1 VAASEGRTAPVGA
14 RGTVGPRPAIAN
26 PCPVRCALATAL
38 LLAALGAAP
47 AHARVALLATG
58 TNEVA
63 LLDITTNQV
72 VARPAL
78 PGPSRAVAVTR
89 DGRRAFVGAGN
100 AVGAF
105 DLGMVPAAPL
115 PGTAPYAVAT
125 RDLGAPVVGVAV
137 SPGAGRVYA
146 AAGRRLLV
154 LDARTLAVRHAVGLR
169 GTASALALSREGTL
183 AAVVLDKGRVA
194 MIAVGAPRLLRRVK
208 VKGAAGVAFDAAGRA
223 WVSGRGRLYAVR
235 PGRRKPEKHPL
246 RLGKGVSGAVAASPE
261 GTTLAVGAARGA
273 ATAALVDVAG
283 RHVRRFRS
291 GRGPGAPGWSPD
303 AVRVYLADGGGATL
317 SLVSPF
323 RHRRLGS
330 VALPGT
336 TPLAVAVQPGLA
348 RVQGSDVPDA
358 ITGTRLRDLIAGLA
372 GDDALRGGRENDI
385 LLGGD
390 GNDLLGG
397 GSYDDRLD
405 GGPGDDTLNGGSGN
419 DRVEGGVGADR
430 ADGGT
435 GDDSIHGSDGNDY
448 LDGGPG
454 DDHVF
459 GEAGDDQIVDSTFG
473 NDRRLYGGPGND
485 VIKGGRGSDLIKG
498 GDGNDQLFGESGTEN
513 VTGGDGDD
521 LLDGGAARDIL
532 AGNNGSDVVQGDSGD
547 DTLEGGN
554 GADQVDG
561 GSGSDELFGDSGDDL
576 VVGGPGPDVID
587 GDSGD
592 DTIRAAD
599 DSRDEIDCGE
609 GNDTVFVEADFP
621 ARDALIGCE
630 TITPVPPEGAND
642 SDAASVIS
650 GTQSRDVLHGTPG
663 DDSLFGKGAADKLFG
678 GAGDDYVDGEYGA
691 DELHGGPGNDTMAG
705 RSNDDRIFGDAGD
718 DQITGDRGFDHISG
732 GSGDDEIFGN
742 LDPDTISGGP
752 GNDRINVVRG
762 DHDTVRCGGG
772 EDIVFADPADRV
784 ASDCEHIR
792 R

>member
-1 VAASEGRTAPVGA
+1 MRAA
-14 RGTVGPRPAIAN
+14 
-26 PCPVRCALATAL
+26 
-38 LLAALGAAP
+38 LLAALIALLAAP
-47 AHARVALLATG
+47 AAHARVALLATG
-58 TNEVA
+58 TNDVA
-63 LLDITTNQV
+63 LLDVTTNQV
-72 VARPAL
+72 VARPPL
-78 PGPSRAVAVTR
+78 PGPSRAVAITR

-105 DLGMVPAAPL
+105 DFGMVPAAAISSP
-115 PGTAPYAVAT
+115 PAPAPYTVAT
-125 RDLGAPVVGVAV
+125 RDLQAPVVGVAV
-137 SPGAGRVYA
+137 SPGGASLYA
-146 AAGRRLLV
+146 AAGRRLVV
-154 LDARTLAVRHAVGLR
+154 LDARTLAIRHTVRLR
-169 GTASALALSREGTL
+169 GTATALALSREGTL
-183 AAVVLDKGRVA
+183 AAVVLAHDHVA
-194 MIAVGAPRLLRRVK
+194 MVSTGAHRLLRRVK
-208 VKGAAGVAFDAAGRA
+208 VKGAAGVAFDASARA
-223 WVSGRGRLYAVR
+223 WVSARGRLYAIR
-235 PGRRKPEKHPL
+235 PGKRTPDKHPL
-246 RLGKGVSGAVAASPE
+246 RVGRGVSGAVAASPE

-273 ATAALVDVAG
+273 ATAALVDVSA

-303 AVRVYLADGGGATL
+303 AVRVYLADAGGATL

-323 RHRRLGS
+323 AHRRLGS

-348 RVQGSDVPDA
+348 RVQGSDAPDA
-358 ITGTRLRDLIAGLA
+358 ITGTRLRDLLAGLG
-372 GDDALRGGRENDI
+372 GDDTLRGGRENDI

-419 DRVEGGVGADR
+419 DRIAGGIGNDR

-459 GEAGDDQIVDSTFG
+459 GEAGDDEIVDSTFG

-485 VIKGGRGSDLIKG
+485 IIKGGRGSDLIKG

-513 VTGGDGDD
+513 ITGGDGDD

-532 AGNNGSDVVQGDSGD
+532 AGNNGSDVVHGDSGD

-561 GSGSDELFGDSGDDL
+561 GSGADELFGDDGDDL

-587 GDSGD
+587 GGAGD

-599 DSRDEIDCGE
+599 DSRDEVDCGE
-609 GNDTVFVEADFP
+609 GNDTVFVEADVP
-621 ARDALIGCE
+621 ARDVLINCE
-630 TITPVPPEGAND
+630 TVTPVPPEGAND

-663 DDSLFGKGAADKLFG
+663 DDSLFGKGGNDVLFG

-718 DQITGDRGFDHISG
+718 DHITGDRGFDHISG

-762 DHDTVRCGGG
+762 DRDTVRCGAG
-772 EDIVFADPADRV
+772 EDTVFADVTDRV
-784 ASDCEHIR
+784 AGDCEHVR

>member
-1 VAASEGRTAPVGA
+1 VHRTPGIPLRAAARAGRLAVAGAVVAA
-14 RGTVGPRPAIAN
+14 
-26 PCPVRCALATAL
+26 AL
-38 LLAALGAAP
+38 LGPAA

-63 LLDITTNQV
+63 LLDVTTDVV

-78 PGPSRAVAVTR
+78 PGPSRGVAVSR
-89 DGRRAFVGAGN
+89 DGQRAFAAAGN
-100 AVGAF
+100 AVAAF

-115 PGTAPYAVAT
+115 PGTPAPFTVAA
-125 RDLGAPVVGVAV
+125 RDLGAPAVGIAV
-137 SPGAGRVYA
+137 SPGGASVYA
-146 AAGRRLLV
+146 AAGRRLFV
-154 LDARTLAVRHAVGLR
+154 LDAATLAIRHRVGLH
-169 GTASALALSREGTL
+169 GTARALAISPQGAL
-183 AAVVLDKGRVA
+183 AAVVLAGGRVA
-194 MIAVGAPRLLRRVK
+194 MVATGGPKLLRRVK
-208 VKGAAGVAFDAAGRA
+208 VKGATGVAFDVGARA
-223 WVSGRGRLYAVR
+223 WVSASRRLYAVR
-235 PGRRKPEKHPL
+235 QGARKPEKHPL
-246 RLGKGVSGAVAASPE
+246 RLGKGVGGAVAASPD
-261 GTTLAVGAARGA
+261 GLTLAVGAAHGGT
-273 ATAALVDVAG
+273 TAALVDVAG

-303 AVRVYLADGGGATL
+303 GVRVYYADGGGATL

-336 TPLAVAVQPGLA
+336 TPLGVVVQPGLA
-348 RVQGSDVPDA
+348 RVQGTERNDA
-358 ITGTRLRDLIAGLA
+358 ITGTRLRDLIAGLG
-372 GDDALRGGRENDI
+372 GDDTLAGGRENDI
-385 LLGGD
+385 LQGGA
-390 GNDLLGG
+390 GNDTLRG
-397 GSYDDRLD
+397 GSYDDHLFGD
-405 GGPGDDTLNGGSGN
+405 VGDDTLFGGSGN
-419 DRVEGGVGADR
+419 DKLSGADGNDK

-435 GDDSIHGSDGNDY
+435 GDDSVHGGPGNDY

-459 GEAGDDQIVDSTFG
+459 GEEGDDTIVDSTFG
-473 NDRRLYGGPGND
+473 NDRRLIGGPGND
-485 VIKGGRGSDLIKG
+485 TIKGGRGSDLIKG

-521 LLDGGAARDIL
+521 LIDGGAARDIL
-532 AGNNGSDVVQGDSGD
+532 AGNNGSDVIHGDSGD

-561 GSGSDELFGDSGDDL
+561 GSGPDEVFGDDGADL
-576 VVGGPGPDVID
+576 LVGGPDPDTID
-587 GDSGD
+587 AGAGD

-599 DSRDEIDCGE
+599 DSRDEVDCGE
-609 GNDTVFVEADFP
+609 GNDTVYVEATAP
-621 ARDALIGCE
+621 MRDALLNCE
-630 TITPVPPEGAND
+630 TVTPVPPEGAND

-650 GTQSRDVLHGTPG
+650 GTQVRDVLRGTAG
-663 DDSLFGKGAADKLFG
+663 DDSLFGKGGPDALFG
-678 GAGDDYVDGEYGA
+678 AGGDDYVDGEYGN

-705 RSNDDRIFGDAGD
+705 RSGDDRIFGDAGD
-718 DQITGDRGFDHISG
+718 DHITGDRGFDHIAG

-762 DHDTVRCGGG
+762 DLDTVRCGPGH
-772 EDIVFADPADRV
+772 DVVFADPGDKV
-784 ASDCEHIR
+784 AGDCEDVR

>member
-1 VAASEGRTAPVGA
+1 VRRALL
-14 RGTVGPRPAIAN
+14 IA
-26 PCPVRCALATAL
+26 
-38 LLAALGAAP
+38 LLAACFAAP
-47 AHARVALLATG
+47 AQARVALLATG
-58 TNEVA
+58 TNDVA
-63 LLDITTNQV
+63 LLDVTTNQV

-78 PGPSRAVAVTR
+78 PGPSRAVAITG
-89 DGRRAFVGAGN
+89 DGRRAFAGAGN

-105 DLGMVPAAPL
+105 DLGMVPATPL
-115 PGTAPYAVAT
+115 PGVVPYTVAT
-125 RDLGAPVVGVAV
+125 RDLGAAVVGVAV
-137 SPGAGRVYA
+137 SPGGARLYA
-146 AAGRRLLV
+146 AAGRRLVV
-154 LDARTLAVRHAVGLR
+154 LDARTLAVRHRVRLH

-183 AAVVLDKGRVA
+183 AAVVLDRGRVA
-194 MIAVGAPRLLRRVK
+194 MVATGAPRLLRRVK
-208 VKGAAGVAFDAAGRA
+208 VKGATGVAFDASARA
-223 WVSGRGRLYAVR
+223 WVSARGRLFVVR
-235 PGRRKPEKHPL
+235 PGRRKPDTHPL
-246 RLGKGVSGAVAASPE
+246 RVGKGVNGPVAASPD
-261 GTTLAVGAARGA
+261 GTTLAVGPARGA

-323 RHRRLGS
+323 EHRRLGS

-348 RVQGSDVPDA
+348 RVAGSDAPDA
-358 ITGTRLRDLIAGLA
+358 ITGTRLRDLIAGL
-372 GDDALRGGRENDI
+372 GGNDTLQGGRENDI
-385 LLGGD
+385 LLGGE

-405 GGPGDDTLNGGSGN
+405 GGNGDDTLNGGSGN
-419 DRVEGGVGADR
+419 DKIAGGAGNDR

-459 GEAGDDQIVDSTFG
+459 GEAGDDEIVDSTFG

-485 VIKGGRGSDLIKG
+485 LIKGGRGSDLIKG

-513 VTGGDGDD
+513 MTGGDGDD

-532 AGNNGSDVVQGDSGD
+532 AGNNGSDVVHGDSGD

-561 GSGSDELFGDSGDDL
+561 GSGADELFGDDGDDL
-576 VVGGPGPDVID
+576 VVGGPGADIMD
-587 GDSGD
+587 GGNGD

-599 DSRDEIDCGE
+599 DSRDEVDCGE

-621 ARDALIGCE
+621 ARDVLINCE
-630 TITPVPPEGAND
+630 TVTPVPPEGAND

-650 GTQSRDVLHGTPG
+650 GTQSADVLRGTPG
-663 DDSLFGKGAADKLFG
+663 DDSLFGKGGDDKLFG

-718 DQITGDRGFDHISG
+718 DHITGDRGFDHISG

-762 DHDTVRCGGG
+762 DHDTVRCGRG
-772 EDIVFADPADRV
+772 EDTVFADPGDRI
-784 ASDCEHIR
+784 AGDCEHVR

>member
-1 VAASEGRTAPVGA
+1 VRRAVG
-14 RGTVGPRPAIAN
+14 I
-26 PCPVRCALATAL
+26 AL
-38 LLAALGAAP
+38 LIAAFGVP
-47 AHARVALLATG
+47 NAHARVALLATG
-58 TNEVA
+58 TNDVA
-63 LLDITTNQV
+63 LLDVTTNQV
-72 VARPAL
+72 VARPTL
-78 PGPSRAVAVTR
+78 PGPSRAVTITR

-105 DLGMVPAAPL
+105 DLGMVPAAPI
-115 PGTAPYAVAT
+115 PSPPAPVPYTVAT
-125 RDLGAPVVGVAV
+125 RDVGAPVVGVAV
-137 SPGAGRVYA
+137 SPGGASLYA

-154 LDARTLAVRHAVGLR
+154 LDARTLALRHTIQLR
-169 GTASALALSREGTL
+169 GTARALALSREGTL
-183 AAVVLDKGRVA
+183 AAVVLDHGRVA
-194 MIAVGAPRLLRRVK
+194 MVAIGAPRLLRRVR
-208 VKGAAGVAFDAAGRA
+208 VKGATGVAFDASARA
-223 WVSGRGRLYAVR
+223 WVTARGRLFAIR
-235 PGRRKPEKHPL
+235 PGKRKPEKHPL

-261 GTTLAVGAARGA
+261 GTTLAIGAAAGA
-273 ATAALVDVAG
+273 QTAALVDVGG
-283 RHVRRFRS
+283 RRVRRFRS

-323 RHRRLGS
+323 AHRRLGS

-348 RVQGSDVPDA
+348 RVQGSAAPDA
-358 ITGTRLRDLIAGLA
+358 ITGTRLRDLIAGLG
-372 GDDALRGGRENDI
+372 GDDTLRGGRENDI

-405 GGPGDDTLNGGSGN
+405 GGPGEDTLNGGSGN
-419 DRVEGGVGADR
+419 DRLEGGAGNDR
-430 ADGGT
+430 ANGGT

-448 LDGGPG
+448 IDGGPG
-454 DDHVF
+454 DDHAF
-459 GEAGDDQIVDSTFG
+459 GEAGDDVIVDSTFG

-485 VIKGGRGSDLIKG
+485 LIKGGRGSDLIKG
-498 GDGNDQLFGESGTEN
+498 GDGNDQLYGESGTEN
-513 VTGGDGDD
+513 ITGGDGDD

-532 AGNNGSDVVQGDSGD
+532 AGNNGSDVVHGDSGD
-547 DTLEGGN
+547 DTLEGGS

-561 GSGSDELFGDSGDDL
+561 GSGADELFGDEGDDL

-587 GDSGD
+587 GGDGD

-599 DSRDEIDCGE
+599 DSRDEVDCGE

-621 ARDALIGCE
+621 ARDTLINCE
-630 TITPVPPEGAND
+630 TVTPVPPEGAND

-650 GTQSRDVLHGTPG
+650 GTQNADVLRGTPG
-663 DDSLFGKGAADKLFG
+663 DDSLFGKGGDDKLFG

-691 DELHGGPGNDTMAG
+691 DELHGGPGNDTIAG

-718 DQITGDRGFDHISG
+718 DHITGDRGFDHISG
-732 GSGDDEIFGN
+732 GSGNDEIFGN

-762 DHDTVRCGGG
+762 DHDTVRCGPGH
-772 EDIVFADPADRV
+772 DVVFADPADRV
-784 ASDCEHIR
+784 ASDCEDVR

>member
-1 VAASEGRTAPVGA
+1 VR
-14 RGTVGPRPAIAN
+14 RILAIA
-26 PCPVRCALATAL
+26 V
-38 LLAALGAAP
+38 LGACCTAAP
-47 AHARVALLATG
+47 ASARVALLATG
-58 TNEVA
+58 TNDVA
-63 LLDITTNQV
+63 LLDVTTNQV

-105 DLGMVPAAPL
+105 DLGMVPATPL
-115 PGTAPYAVAT
+115 PGTAPYVVAT

-137 SPGAGRVYA
+137 SPGGASVYA
-146 AAGRRLLV
+146 AAGRRLIV
-154 LDARTLAVRHAVGLR
+154 LDARTLAPRHTVRLR

-183 AAVVLDKGRVA
+183 AAVVLGKGRVA
-194 MIAVGAPRLLRRVK
+194 MVAVGAPRLLRRVK
-208 VKGAAGVAFDAAGRA
+208 VKGATGVAFDASARA
-223 WVSGRGRLYAVR
+223 WVSGRGRLYAIR

-246 RLGKGVSGAVAASPE
+246 RLGKGISGAVAASPE

-273 ATAALVDVAG
+273 DTAALVDVAA

-303 AVRVYLADGGGATL
+303 AVRVYLADAGGATL

-348 RVQGSDVPDA
+348 RVQGSDAPDA
-358 ITGTRLRDLIAGLA
+358 ITGTRLRDLLAGLG
-372 GDDALRGGRENDI
+372 GDDRLAGGRENDI

-390 GNDLLGG
+390 GNDLLSG

-459 GEAGDDQIVDSTFG
+459 GEAGDDQIIDSTFG

-485 VIKGGRGSDLIKG
+485 LIKGGRGSDLMKG
-498 GDGNDQLFGESGTEN
+498 GDGNDQLYGESGTEN
-513 VTGGDGDD
+513 ATGGDGDD

-532 AGNNGSDVVQGDSGD
+532 AGNNGSDVVHGDSGD

-554 GADQVDG
+554 GADLIDG
-561 GSGSDELFGDSGDDL
+561 G
-576 VVGGPGPDVID
+576 
-587 GDSGD
+587 SGD

-609 GNDTVFVEADFP
+609 GNDTVLVEADFP
-621 ARDALIGCE
+621 ARDALINCE
-630 TITPVPPEGAND
+630 TVTPVPPEGAND

-663 DDSLFGKGAADKLFG
+663 DDSLFGKGGDDRLFG

-718 DQITGDRGFDHISG
+718 DHITGDRGFDHISG
-732 GSGDDEIFGN
+732 GSGNDEIFGN

-762 DHDTVRCGGG
+762 DIDDVRCGPGH
-772 EDIVFADPADRV
+772 DVVFADPGDRV
-784 ASDCEHIR
+784 ARDCEDVR